1 MTDAAKRELASN
13 GTLRI
18 GVNHSN
24 HLLVV
29 PGSPHGAP
37 RGIVADLGAELARR
51 LGVKVE
57 YVGFSTVG
65 AAFDGGLAGRWDVA
79 FLGAE
84 PQRAALMA
92 FTPAYLEIPV
102 TFLVPA
108 GSPIR
113 TIADVD
119 RDGVRV
125 AVADRSAYDL
135 FLTRELKRAQLV
147 RGNGIPGSVEIFR
160 KEKLEV
166 LGGLRP
172 ALMDDAPKF
181 PGSRILEGQITA
193 VQQAICTPKDRQSG
207 AAYLRRFVEDAK
219 ASGLVQQLID
229 RHGIKGVNVAGSA

>member
-1 MTDAAKRELASN
+1 MNELAPG
-13 GTLRI
+13 GTLRV

-24 HLLVV
+24 PLLVV

-51 LGVKVE
+51 LGAKVE
-57 YVGFSTVG
+57 YVGFATVG
-65 AAFDGGLAGRWDVA
+65 ATFDGGLAGRWDVA

-84 PQRAALMA
+84 PQRAAQMA
-92 FTPAYLEIPV
+92 FTAAYLEIPV

-135 FLTRELKRAQLV
+135 FLSRELKHAKLV
-147 RGNGIPGSVEIFR
+147 RGDGIPGSVEVFR
-160 KEKLEV
+160 REKLEV

-172 ALMDDAPKF
+172 ALMADASQF
-181 PGSRILEGQITA
+181 PGSRILDGQITA
-193 VQQAICTPKDRQSG
+193 VQQAICTPRDRAAG
-207 AAYLRRFVEDAK
+207 AAYLEAFVEDAK
-219 ASGLVQQLID
+219 KTGLVQRLID
-229 RHGIKGVNVAGSA
+229 RYAVKGVNVAPPRSGRV